1 MGLVIERHPSD
12 VIKTSKI
19 KIVIDKAEK
28 FKLLPGEKVE
38 ADVAPGVHRVDCSLN
53 LLKSSAEITYPRDG
67 HVVVSYRLSPAG
79 IDIKAVPAG
88 IAAPPEEGCFFR
100 FQSALYGVP
109 GDLSVTQDGIC
120 FVPIGKEPIRV
131 SYDEIGFVGSSLGN
145 LAVRLFSG
153 NAYIFQTPREQ
164 AAVIDFVKCKVGEL
178 LGANHSG
185 FDLCFGIDDKIFVN
199 EAEETFYI
207 QKDGKLSAVYP
218 LGKILSYSAGEVGA
232 RQNFVG
238 DAAVGTLVDGAR
250 GAFFG
255 ALHAAQN
262 GSKVEAVRMNLTVR
276 TETDIVAWS
285 LNFSEPFFAMEKG
298 GKKYDA
304 AAAQCARFVAFM
316 DDYKSRKSA
325 DVAARLE
332 KCRELLAAGLITEE
346 DFAAVKKQLL
356 GI

>member
-1 MGLVIERHPSD
+1 MGLIIERHPSD

-19 KIVIDKAEK
+19 KIVIDKSAK

-38 ADVAPGVHRVDCSLN
+38 ADVAPGVHRIDCSLN
-53 LLKSSAEITYPRDG
+53 LMKASAEIAYPQDRR
-67 HVVVSYRLSPAG
+67 VIVSYRLSPAG
-79 IDIKAVPAG
+79 IDIKAVPAE
-88 IAAPPEEGCFFR
+88 IAAPPEEGCIFR
-100 FQSALYGVP
+100 FQSALNGVP
-109 GDLSVTQDGIC
+109 GDLSATQDGVC
-120 FVPIGKEPIRV
+120 FVPIGKEPIRIG
-131 SYDEIGFVGSSLGN
+131 YDKILFVGSSLGN
-145 LAVRLFSG
+145 LALRLCSYEV
-153 NAYIFQTPREQ
+153 YIFQTPREQ

-178 LGANHSG
+178 FEANHSG

-199 EAEETFYI
+199 EAEEAFYV

-232 RQNFVG
+232 RQNFMG
-238 DAAVGTLVDGAR
+238 DAAVGALADGAR

-262 GSKVEAVRMNLTVR
+262 GGKVEAVRMNLTVR

-304 AAAQCARFVAFM
+304 AAAQCARFIAFM
-316 DDYKSRKSA
+316 DDYKARKSA
-325 DVAARLE
+325 DIAARLE
-332 KCRELLAAGLITEE
+332 KCKELLAAGLITEE
-346 DFAAVKKQLL
+346 DFAAMKKKLL